1 MTREPTPQILNA
13 PPLSGALLW
22 PVSPEIHLLLWI
34 YALSVSLPS
43 CQSTELTFDQAHKAP
58 RKWCILDLDWGA
70 SGGGG
75 RMASFEGKRLL
86 G

>member
-1 MTREPTPQILNA
+1 MM
-13 PPLSGALLW
+13 
-22 PVSPEIHLLLWI
+22 LWI

-43 CQSTELTFDQAHKAP
+43 CRSTELTFDQAYKAP
-58 RKWCILDLDWGA
+58 RKWCILDLDLGV

-75 RMASFEGKRLL
+75 EDASFEGEKAS